1 MFWGSLLRAVTSIG
15 QHVQREEWISL
26 HLWGGGCSLAWLLV
40 RQVEVCLSLGRQST
54 ALGRKAYVSCRAGV
68 QLCAECPFCDASLGV
83 CSTNRQVLNSFT
95 DTQEWVGQL
104 TSCATL
110 ANQRLVNAGALYT
123 LGTVSAAE
131 QCSGIS
137 APRAGCH
144 TAPLSASPIR
154 EEAPELNHPC
164 CGTGQPGMDPKS
176 PSASRKGGQRE
187 RLLRFF
193 ANRVPDIK
201 QKPQAMENRAPSW
214 GRKHRAQS
222 CWCGQ
227 GQFQDCTL
235 SIAIGPVAR
244 VHRSPLQLCMF
255 CGLLTRAAEGVGW
268 EGIKQELIWVL
279 YKCWKKLNL
288 RLLILLWWGWV
299 KCIEVTGRN
308 GASKQNIIELA
319 LDCLSQEMSV
329 TYP

>member
-54 ALGRKAYVSCRAGV
+54 ALGRKAYISCRAGV

-83 CSTNRQVLNSFT
+83 YSTNRQVLNSFT

-110 ANQRLVNAGALYT
+110 ANQRLVNPGALYT

-131 QCSGIS
+131 QRSGIS

-144 TAPLSASPIR
+144 TAPLSAFPIR

-164 CGTGQPGMDPKS
+164 CGTGQPGTDPKS
-176 PSASRKGGQRE
+176 PSASRKGKQKGCSDFLPTESLTWSKSLKLWKIGHLHGAGNTGRSHAGVA
-187 RLLRFF
+187 RGNFRTAHSLLPLALWTPVCIGALCNSACSAVCWLGLLR
-193 ANRVPDIK
+193 V
-201 QKPQAMENRAPSW
+201 
-214 GRKHRAQS
+214 
-222 CWCGQ
+222 
-227 GQFQDCTL
+227 
-235 SIAIGPVAR
+235 
-244 VHRSPLQLCMF
+244 
-255 CGLLTRAAEGVGW
+255 
-268 EGIKQELIWVL
+268 
-279 YKCWKKLNL
+279 
-288 RLLILLWWGWV
+288 
-299 KCIEVTGRN
+299 
-308 GASKQNIIELA
+308 
-319 LDCLSQEMSV
+319 
-329 TYP
+329 